1 VARRRLRGHRDPGDD
16 ERVLDVAQSPN
27 RTALTVP
34 PELLDPRAAEGIE
47 VHASAPSGNRV
58 FIEVLFTPT

>member
-1 VARRRLRGHRDPGDD
+1 
-16 ERVLDVAQSPN
+16 VAQSPN